1 MVFLLYILHLLL
13 LAGCRPHVPCEGL
26 SGSQG
31 SHGVHSSPFRKP
43 IINMYH
49 CVRVGGVFQ
58 QAYTVRNITQ
68 ILYGLQ
74 LVLQDINAMNISIN
88 KINE

>member
-1 MVFLLYILHLLL
+1 MKSCGIYILHLLL
-13 LAGCRPHVPCEGL
+13 LVGCRSHVPCEGL

-43 IINMYH
+43 IINMYQ
-49 CVRVGGVFQ
+49 VGGVFQ
-58 QAYTVRNITQ
+58 QAYTVRNITL

-88 KINE
+88 QINE